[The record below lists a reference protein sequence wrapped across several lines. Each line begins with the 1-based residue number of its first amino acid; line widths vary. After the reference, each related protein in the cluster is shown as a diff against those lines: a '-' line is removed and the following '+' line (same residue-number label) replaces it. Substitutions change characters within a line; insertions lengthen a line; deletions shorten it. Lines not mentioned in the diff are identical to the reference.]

1 MGLLSFLL
9 LFKDARAEPDSTDSS
24 YLRSFEER
32 GLCTA
37 QEATVLRRVSV
48 KSAIPWVWA
57 LDLIARALEN
67 GTIPATLRFDLQGCC
82 MRGRTAVQHTLTYVQ
97 TPLPLMYVHLVV
109 LLVKATS
116 VVWSF
121 FVGANLAHVSDR
133 CAIAQYAYVCV
144 WIGLTQ
150 RCLLPPPQQTY
161 NVCMCRLATL
171 PIWMLVLVMSRIWRL
186 RKLLFP
192 LSTSLRW
199 RCTGWEVVE
208 PHLYCCQ
215 CGCCNVHVAF
225 LTTFVSFFA
234 SWFVF
239 VLCRNYVIRF
249 YPHLRGSQKRRI
261 IQHCARNAKTFTW
274 LQILLNDRYYICALC
289 TCELW
294 AINKF

>member
-1 MGLLSFLL
+1 MLLLSWAVGVILWASKSAQDVDIAALKVLLTFMNGLCTFLLGLFISLSLSRWWSMRHSCLGELWKAVAEITLVSCTYLKSNSNTNSTNGNTNGNTNGTNGTNGTTTDTHNDKLPTKQQEQHKLKKELTRMGLLSFLL

-144 WIGLTQ
+144 
-150 RCLLPPPQQTY
+150 
-161 NVCMCRLATL
+161 
-171 PIWMLVLVMSRIWRL
+171 
-186 RKLLFP
+186 
-192 LSTSLRW
+192 
-199 RCTGWEVVE
+199 
-208 PHLYCCQ
+208 
-215 CGCCNVHVAF
+215 
-225 LTTFVSFFA
+225 
-234 SWFVF
+234 
-239 VLCRNYVIRF
+239 
-249 YPHLRGSQKRRI
+249 
-261 IQHCARNAKTFTW
+261 
-274 LQILLNDRYYICALC
+274 
-289 TCELW
+289 
-294 AINKF
+294 